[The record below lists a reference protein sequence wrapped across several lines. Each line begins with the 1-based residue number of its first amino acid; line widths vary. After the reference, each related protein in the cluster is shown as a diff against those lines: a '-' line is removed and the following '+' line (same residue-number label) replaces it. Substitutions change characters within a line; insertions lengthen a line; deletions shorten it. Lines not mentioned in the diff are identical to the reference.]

1 MNISEISP
9 VSNSQ
14 PIKKTTSK
22 KRTESDSGTGAA
34 DKVQISQKAR
44 SLQNTQAIR
53 KAALSALKT
62 TPDLRDDKLKE
73 VRQKI
78 ESGFYNQPQVINNI
92 ADRIIDNI

>member
-14 PIKKTTSK
+14 PVKKTTPK
-22 KRTESDSGTGAA
+22 KKSSSEGSTVTDS
-34 DKVQISQKAR
+34 VQISPKAR
-44 SLQNTQAIR
+44 SLQSSQAVR

-62 TPDLRDDKLKE
+62 TPDIRDDKLKE

-92 ADRIIDNI
+92 ADRILDNIG